1 MHRLILVHMEC
12 AMLGLLMFSKQ
23 KNSDP
28 SKATQ
33 SQKVQVFLVYL
44 EVSSEN
50 ARKVCDSVPVF
61 PPPSVTVSISKRKT
75 AYKTHVVWW
84 VSEPK

>member
-1 MHRLILVHMEC
+1 
-12 AMLGLLMFSKQ
+12 MLGLLMFSKQ

-44 EVSSEN
+44 EVSPEN
-50 ARKVCDSVPVF
+50 AWKV
-61 PPPSVTVSISKRKT
+61 
-75 AYKTHVVWW
+75 
-84 VSEPK
+84 